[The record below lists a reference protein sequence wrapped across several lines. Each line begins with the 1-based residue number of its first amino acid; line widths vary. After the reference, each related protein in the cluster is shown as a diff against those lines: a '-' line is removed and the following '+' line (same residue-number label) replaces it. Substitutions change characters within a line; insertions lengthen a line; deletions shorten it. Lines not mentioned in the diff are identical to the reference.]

1 MMKSMLES
9 ANEPVTDLSY
19 FECLDSVM
27 EKSKVGYSV
36 TVPLYVILSV
46 YSNVWRYWF
55 FKGLSIYSRWIACQ
69 ENSCSLES
77 FFFWIYLLLWRE
89 WLDVWIVYL
98 LYKKNEIVCTLFI
111 WQQEKLMYIESQST
125 FILYKYIYILYK
137 ITIFFL
143 WTLYLTF
150 HNV

>member
-46 YSNVWRYWF
+46 YIEMYGDTDFLKALAYIQDEMHVR
-55 FKGLSIYSRWIACQ
+55 K
-69 ENSCSLES
+69 
-77 FFFWIYLLLWRE
+77 
-89 WLDVWIVYL
+89 IV
-98 LYKKNEIVCTLFI
+98 VP
-111 WQQEKLMYIESQST
+111 
-125 FILYKYIYILYK
+125 
-137 ITIFFL
+137 
-143 WTLYLTF
+143 
-150 HNV
+150 